1 MEKKL
6 YRDER
11 RKMIAGVC
19 AGLADYLNI
28 DVTIVRVVF
37 LLTLILK
44 GGGGLLYI
52 VLWIVLPKKTYYFD
66 DPQVDYTVPP
76 QQPFNPFP
84 NMPPPGPAPFA
95 MPPKKS
101 SFGAM
106 MVGIVMV
113 IFGTFFLLDEFDV
126 IPDWDIERLW
136 PIILVGIGIIFII
149 KGQVKEPW
157 EKDKWQSPGKKEDPT
172 DNNHPT
178 DNDHPADN
186 INK

>member
-6 YRDER
+6 YRDEQ
-11 RKMIAGVC
+11 RKMLAGVC

-52 VLWIVLPKKTYYFD
+52 VLWVVLPKKTYYFN
-66 DPQVDYTVPP
+66 DPEVDYTVPP
-76 QQPFNPFP
+76 QQPYNPFA
-84 NMPPPGPAPFA
+84 NTPPGQAPFA

-101 SFGAM
+101 SAGALI
-106 MVGIVMV
+106 VGVVMV
-113 IFGTFFLLDEFDV
+113 IFGSFFLLDEFDI

-136 PIILVGIGIIFII
+136 PVILVGIGILFII
-149 KGQVKEPW
+149 KGQIKQPW
-157 EKDKWQSPGKKEDPT
+157 KKDKWQDTDKQDPVKKEDVA
-172 DNNHPT
+172 

-186 INK
+186 V